1 MDNFNKVFQKSTEN
15 TTCQLY
21 SEKSRLVRL
30 YASNLLTREAI
41 LSVGEDIQNLDLEDR
56 YGQVQDE
63 NLGIGSAAWTCL
75 HELETEYDLKPF
87 SVQFKAFM

>member
-15 TTCQLY
+15 TTSQLY
-21 SEKSRLVRL
+21 SEMSRLVRV

-63 NLGIGSAAWTCL
+63 NLGIGSATWTCL
-75 HELETEYDLKPF
+75 HELEAEYDLKPF